1 MIYQINSPFSN
12 NFEETYRKISVSVPS
27 QFPLPLLVP
36 PLALFHPHQIGP
48 TSPSPALPAQ
58 RLALHPPAYTT
69 PPSLIPNPP
78 LLVRTTSA
86 LLPLTP
92 LPSKSHAVPLSPP
105 TPPPPSP

>member
-27 QFPLPLLVP
+27 QFPLPVP
-36 PLALFHPHQIGP
+36 LLALFHPHQIGP

-69 PPSLIPNPP
+69 PPSLIPNLP
-78 LLVRTTSA
+78 LLFPTPSA
-86 LLPLTP
+86 LLLLTD
-92 LPSKSHAVPLSPP
+92 LPQKYHAALF
-105 TPPPPSP
+105 PPST